1 VFEFESRRLAV
12 KNFSMPRLAIVL
24 WFLNYTFFSLFW
36 YVLNSGRHLISGFL
50 VYSTFALVVELIC
63 LGLIEDLAN

>member
-1 VFEFESRRLAV
+1 MSEFESRRLAV
-12 KNFSMPRLAIVL
+12 KNFSMPRLAVVL

-63 LGLIEDLAN
+63 LGLIEDIAN